1 MRNRKSNL
9 LALEHRLSQLERR
22 IKNEDFDDDDMDD
35 VDNIISGEVYA
46 LVITSTMTDVDYY
59 FISDNR
65 STITKCSDA
74 IINSFFYDDL
84 EDEVIMLDRICKDNN
99 IIQINSEDDPYA
111 VMEADDYCDI
121 HDCDD
126 DMFEDDDQLVY
137 VDDLDVT
144 HPLNIVKHIH
154 ERF

>member
-9 LALEHRLSQLERR
+9 LVLEHRLSQLERR
-22 IKNEDFDDDDMDD
+22 IKNESM
-35 VDNIISGEVYA
+35 NELYA
-46 LVITSTMTDVDYY
+46 LVITSTMTDTDYY

-65 STITKCSDA
+65 STITKYSDA

-84 EDEVIMLDRICKDNN
+84 EDNIIMLDRICKDNN
-99 IIQINSEDDPYA
+99 IIQTNSEDDPYA
-111 VMEADDYCDI
+111 VMEAEDYCDI
-121 HDCDD
+121 HGCDD
-126 DMFEDDDQLVY
+126 IFDDDQLVY
-137 VDDLDVT
+137 IDDLDVA

>member
-22 IKNEDFDDDDMDD
+22 IKNESM
-35 VDNIISGEVYA
+35 NELYA
-46 LVITSTMTDVDYY
+46 LVITSTMTDVSYY
-59 FISDNR
+59 FISDSR
-65 STITKCSDA
+65 STIMKYSNA
-74 IINSFFYDDL
+74 IVNSFFYDDL
-84 EDEVIMLDRICKDNN
+84 EDDVIMLDRICKDNN

-111 VMEADDYCDI
+111 VMEADDYCDS
-121 HDCDD
+121 HGCDD
-126 DMFEDDDQLVY
+126 DIFEDDDQLVY
-137 VDDLDVT
+137 VDDLDVA

>member
-1 MRNRKSNL
+1 MLNRKSNL
-9 LALEHRLSQLERR
+9 LVLEHRLSQLERR
-22 IKNEDFDDDDMDD
+22 IKNESM
-35 VDNIISGEVYA
+35 NEVYA

-59 FISDNR
+59 FISDSR
-65 STITKCSDA
+65 STIMKYSDA
-74 IINSFFYDDL
+74 IVNSFFYDDL

-111 VMEADDYCDI
+111 VMEAEDYCDI
-121 HDCDD
+121 NGCDD

-137 VDDLDVT
+137 VDDFDVA

-154 ERF
+154 ERFYS

>member
-9 LALEHRLSQLERR
+9 LVLEHRLSQLERR
-22 IKNEDFDDDDMDD
+22 IKNESMNEF
-35 VDNIISGEVYA
+35 YA
-46 LVITSTMTDVDYY
+46 LVITSTMTDIDYY
-59 FISDNR
+59 FISDSR
-65 STITKCSDA
+65 STIMKYSDA
-74 IINSFFYDDL
+74 IIKSFFYDDL

-111 VMEADDYCDI
+111 VMEAEDYCDI
-121 HDCDD
+121 HGCDD
-126 DMFEDDDQLVY
+126 DMFDDDDQLVY
-137 VDDLDVT
+137 VDDFDVA

>member
-1 MRNRKSNL
+1 MRNRKSSL
-9 LALEHRLSQLERR
+9 LVLEHRLSQLERR
-22 IKNEDFDDDDMDD
+22 IKNESMNELF
-35 VDNIISGEVYA
+35 A

-59 FISDNR
+59 FISDSR
-65 STITKCSDA
+65 STIMKCGDA

-84 EDEVIMLDRICKDNN
+84 EDNATMLDRICKGNN

-111 VMEADDYCDI
+111 VMEAEDYCDI
-121 HDCDD
+121 HGCDD

-137 VDDLDVT
+137 VDDLDAA
-144 HPLNIVKHIH
+144 HPLNIVKHIR

>member
-9 LALEHRLSQLERR
+9 LLLEHRLSQLERR
-22 IKNEDFDDDDMDD
+22 IKNESM
-35 VDNIISGEVYA
+35 NELYA
-46 LVITSTMTDVDYY
+46 LAITSTVTDVSYY
-59 FISDNR
+59 FISDSR
-65 STITKCSDA
+65 STIMKYSNA

-84 EDEVIMLDRICKDNN
+84 EDDVIMLDRICKENN

-111 VMEADDYCDI
+111 VMEADDYCDS

-137 VDDLDVT
+137 VDKLGVA

-154 ERF
+154 ERFYS

>member
-1 MRNRKSNL
+1 MYKMRNRKSSL
-9 LALEHRLSQLERR
+9 LVLEHRLSRLERR
-22 IKNEDFDDDDMDD
+22 IKNESMNELF
-35 VDNIISGEVYA
+35 A

-65 STITKCSDA
+65 STIMKCSDA
-74 IINSFFYDDL
+74 IIKSFFYDDL
-84 EDEVIMLDRICKDNN
+84 EDDVIMLDRICKGNN

-111 VMEADDYCDI
+111 VMEAEDYCDI
-121 HDCDD
+121 HGCDD

-137 VDDLDVT
+137 VDDLDAA

>member
-22 IKNEDFDDDDMDD
+22 IRNESM
-35 VDNIISGEVYA
+35 NEVYA

-59 FISDNR
+59 FISDSR
-65 STITKCSDA
+65 STIMKYGDA
-74 IINSFFYDDL
+74 IVNSFFYDDL
-84 EDEVIMLDRICKDNN
+84 EDNVIMLDRICKDNN

-111 VMEADDYCDI
+111 VMEAEDYCDI
-121 HDCDD
+121 HGCDD
-126 DMFEDDDQLVY
+126 DMFDDDDQLVY
-137 VDDLDVT
+137 VDDFDIV

>member
-1 MRNRKSNL
+1 MRNRKSSL
-9 LALEHRLSQLERR
+9 LVLEHRLSQLERR
-22 IKNEDFDDDDMDD
+22 IKNESMNELF
-35 VDNIISGEVYA
+35 A

-59 FISDNR
+59 FISDSR
-65 STITKCSDA
+65 STIMKCSDA

-84 EDEVIMLDRICKDNN
+84 EDDVTMLDRICKGNN

-111 VMEADDYCDI
+111 VMEAEDYCDI
-121 HDCDD
+121 HGCDD

-137 VDDLDVT
+137 VDDLDAA
-144 HPLNIVKHIH
+144 HPLNIVKHIR

>member
-9 LALEHRLSQLERR
+9 LVLEHRLSQLERR
-22 IKNEDFDDDDMDD
+22 IKNESM
-35 VDNIISGEVYA
+35 NEVYA

-59 FISDNR
+59 FISDSR
-65 STITKCSDA
+65 STIMKYSDA
-74 IINSFFYDDL
+74 IVTSFFYDDL

-111 VMEADDYCDI
+111 VMEAEDYCDI
-121 HDCDD
+121 NGCDD

-137 VDDLDVT
+137 VDDFDAA

>member
-9 LALEHRLSQLERR
+9 LVLEHRLSQLERR
-22 IKNEDFDDDDMDD
+22 IKNESM
-35 VDNIISGEVYA
+35 NELYA

-59 FISDNR
+59 FISDSR
-65 STITKCSDA
+65 STIMKYSDA
-74 IINSFFYDDL
+74 IVNSFFYDDL
-84 EDEVIMLDRICKDNN
+84 EDDVIMLDRICKENN

-111 VMEADDYCDI
+111 VMEADDYCDNY
-121 HDCDD
+121 DCDD
-126 DMFEDDDQLVY
+126 DMFDDDDQLVY
-137 VDDLDVT
+137 VDKLDVA